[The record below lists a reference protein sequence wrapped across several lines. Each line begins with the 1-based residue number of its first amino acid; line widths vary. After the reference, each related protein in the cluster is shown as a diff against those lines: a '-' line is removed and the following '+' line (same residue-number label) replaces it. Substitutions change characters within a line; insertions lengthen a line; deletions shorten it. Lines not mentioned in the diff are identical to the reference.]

1 MSSSFRAPPAPSSGE
16 IDLVVLFKV
25 LWKQKRLL
33 LLVTAG
39 GGLIAAAYAFLATP
53 LYSVSSVLRPAA
65 LNELDALNRSQVYQ
79 LPPSE
84 ALIKV
89 GASLESYNT
98 RLAFFRANQKLFKE
112 FEQPG
117 RTLEQSFEEFNR
129 NSINLVLPDS
139 KKTDLLSAYIELN
152 MTYPEGIDGVSIVN
166 GFVDFVINAERER
179 IALDMVVIVNNRQ
192 KELKEKLAAARSGY
206 EAEKAAKIASLVEAD
221 ALRRAQL
228 LDELKALRAQLKT
241 LRTDRVSQLN
251 EAIEIARSL
260 GIRKPTTPSFLA
272 DTAREASS
280 NMMRTEINNQPI
292 PLYFMGSETLE
303 AERTALLQR
312 KSDDFSDGRVAQI
325 AKELQLLQSN
335 RQVEVLNSRKN
346 EDLFLSGIE
355 SLRAEEV
362 RLSNLNTD
370 LRQMKLVTVDKRALE
385 PLGPVKPQKIRI
397 IITGLLIGMMLG
409 IMLAIL
415 RYAASRPP
423 AAWGGSVS
431 SIKNDSHLSVGVA
444 DRS

>member
-1 MSSSFRAPPAPSSGE
+1 M
-16 IDLVVLFKV
+16 
-25 LWKQKRLL
+25 
-33 LLVTAG
+33 
-39 GGLIAAAYAFLATP
+39 
-53 LYSVSSVLRPAA
+53 
-65 LNELDALNRSQVYQ
+65 
-79 LPPSE
+79 
-84 ALIKV
+84 
-89 GASLESYNT
+89 
-98 RLAFFRANQKLFKE
+98 
-112 FEQPG
+112 
-117 RTLEQSFEEFNR
+117 
-129 NSINLVLPDS
+129 
-139 KKTDLLSAYIELN
+139 
-152 MTYPEGIDGVSIVN
+152 
-166 GFVDFVINAERER
+166 
-179 IALDMVVIVNNRQ
+179 
-192 KELKEKLAAARSGY
+192 
-206 EAEKAAKIASLVEAD
+206 EAD

-303 AERTALLQR
+303 AERTVLLQR

-385 PLGPVKPQKIRI
+385 PLGSVKPQKIRI

-415 RYAASRPP
+415 RYAVSRPP
-423 AAWGGSVS
+423 AALGFSLS
-431 SIKNDSHLSVGVA
+431 SIKNDSHLSVGIA